1 MKNAVLALFA
11 CLFSA
16 HTASAAIADSISYGP
31 FGKIMLYHPAKAP
44 TSVALFVSGDGGW
57 GMGIV
62 KMAKNIADQGALVL
76 GIDANSYKKSFARQ
90 ASGCLYPA
98 SDFENLSLMIQKK
111 YKFPV
116 YLKPVLVGYSYG
128 ATLIYGILAQAP
140 ANTFKGAIALGFC
153 PDIQIVKPLC
163 KGTALTW
170 HTLKGKQN
178 YYLEKTTRLTAPFI
192 VLNGFK
198 DLDCVYAATSEFL
211 KDMPMAE
218 LVTLP
223 QVGHGFAVSARWAPQ
238 LNAAYKKIADAPSFT
253 QMKADQNALLKS
265 QKLVPMPGN
274 LPLTLIPSAQKNEL
288 PMVFFI
294 SGDGGWT
301 SFDQTLSETMA
312 SRGMP
317 VVGMDAQKYFWK
329 EKTPEQSAA
338 DINKAIAHYMK
349 QWDKKSFIL
358 MGFSF
363 GASVVPFVANRLSP
377 DIQNNIGAVI
387 ALSPDEK
394 ADFEIHITDMLN
406 FGSNQ
411 GDYSVLSELLKIKQM
426 RPVCVFG
433 KDEDNDV
440 RDKLTREGIKT
451 ITLAG
456 GHHYNNN
463 YVGLTAILLESIS
476 QNTQNRPGK

>member
-1 MKNAVLALFA
+1 
-11 CLFSA
+11 
-16 HTASAAIADSISYGP
+16 
-31 FGKIMLYHPAKAP
+31 
-44 TSVALFVSGDGGW
+44 
-57 GMGIV
+57 
-62 KMAKNIADQGALVL
+62 
-76 GIDANSYKKSFARQ
+76 
-90 ASGCLYPA
+90 
-98 SDFENLSLMIQKK
+98 
-111 YKFPV
+111 
-116 YLKPVLVGYSYG
+116 
-128 ATLIYGILAQAP
+128 
-140 ANTFKGAIALGFC
+140 
-153 PDIQIVKPLC
+153 
-163 KGTALTW
+163 
-170 HTLKGKQN
+170 
-178 YYLEKTTRLTAPFI
+178 
-192 VLNGFK
+192 
-198 DLDCVYAATSEFL
+198 
-211 KDMPMAE
+211 MAE

-411 GDYSVLSELLKIKQM
+411 GDYNVLSELLKIKQM